1 MKDSLDKITVL
12 RKTIEHDTQLIGRNQ
27 RLSSGVR
34 STRVKGF
41 MTGFIVTLVI
51 VAIPIIIG
59 AL

>member
-12 RKTIEHDTQLIGRNQ
+12 RKTIEHDTQLMGRNN

-41 MTGFIVTLVI
+41 ITGFIVTLVI
-51 VAIPIIIG
+51 LAIPIIIG

>member
-1 MKDSLDKITVL
+1 MKDSLSKITVL
-12 RKTIEHDTQLIGRNQ
+12 RKTIEHDTQLIGRNN

-34 STRVKGF
+34 STRLKGF

-51 VAIPIIIG
+51 LAIPIIIG